1 MKQDLMA
8 VVEQVGREKGIAKD
22 RVLEAVE
29 SALLTAAKKR
39 YGNNENIQVQI
50 DPETGGISI
59 VSLKTITETI
69 TDDKSQISLDEA
81 RGIDAGAELGDEIGS
96 LVELEDLG
104 RIAAQAA
111 KQVICQ
117 KVREASWESIERDY
131 SKREGELVHGVIVG
145 QERRNYLV
153 EIGKAEA
160 VLPVHE
166 QIPREVHRRGD
177 RIRALLLE
185 VRRTPKD
192 VQVILSRAHPQFVVK
207 LFALEVPEV
216 TEKIVEIKGVVRE
229 PGDRTKIAVVSRDKA
244 VDPVGACV
252 GIKGSRVQAIVRELK
267 GEKIDI
273 IPWTTDLRVL
283 IGEALNPAS
292 IEKVGIDE
300 EKKAALVVVA
310 DSQLSLAIG
319 RNGQNVRLAAKL
331 TGWKIDIISSSEYE
345 KEKLEREQEIKAA
358 LAGETA
364 AQRVQETGVAE
375 PQSDVT
381 GEGAAGVEPA
391 GAESAVVEPA
401 VVEPAGAEPAVV
413 EPAGAESVVVE
424 PAVASVSEKPEGA
437 PAENVESQE
446 TASGSQVV
454 ADENP

>member
-1 MKQDLMA
+1 MKRELMA
-8 VVEQVGREKGIAKD
+8 VIEQVGREKGIDKH
-22 RVLEAVE
+22 RVLAAVE

-50 DPETGGISI
+50 DPETGEISI
-59 VSLKTITETI
+59 VSLKTIADQI
-69 TDDKSQISLDEA
+69 TDTNAQISLEEA
-81 RGIDAGAELGDEIGS
+81 RAIDGEAELGDEIGS
-96 LVELEDLG
+96 LIDVEEFG

-117 KVREASWESIERDY
+117 KVREATWEAVEREY
-131 SKREGELVHGVIVG
+131 SKREGDLVHGIILG

-153 EIGKAEA
+153 EIGKTEA

-177 RIRALLLE
+177 RVRALLLE

-207 LFALEVPEV
+207 LFQLEVPEV
-216 TEKIVEIKGVVRE
+216 TEKILEIKGVVRE
-229 PGDRTKIAVVSRDKA
+229 PGDRTKIAVFSRDKA

-273 IPWTTDLRVL
+273 IPWTTDPRVF

-319 RNGQNVRLAAKL
+319 KNGQNVRLAAKL
-331 TGWKIDIISSSEYE
+331 TGWKIDIISVSEYE
-345 KEKLEREQEIKAA
+345 KEKLEREREIKAA
-358 LAGETA
+358 LAEETA
-364 AQRVQETGVAE
+364 AQLEQ
-375 PQSDVT
+375 
-381 GEGAAGVEPA
+381 GAGT
-391 GAESAVVEPA
+391 
-401 VVEPAGAEPAVV
+401 
-413 EPAGAESVVVE
+413 
-424 PAVASVSEKPEGA
+424 EKPSSAQAGNGEAGQELEVKPEEA
-437 PAENVESQE
+437 VESGE
-446 TASGSQVV
+446 AS
-454 ADENP
+454 A

>member
-1 MKQDLMA
+1 MKRELMA
-8 VVEQVGREKGIAKD
+8 VIEQVGREKGIDKH
-22 RVLEAVE
+22 RVLAAVE

-50 DPETGGISI
+50 DPETGDISI
-59 VSLKTITETI
+59 VSLKTIADQI
-69 TDDKSQISLDEA
+69 TDANAEISLEEA
-81 RGIDAGAELGDEIGS
+81 RAIDGEAELGDEIGS
-96 LVELEDLG
+96 LIDVEEFG

-117 KVREASWESIERDY
+117 KVREATWEAVEREY
-131 SKREGELVHGVIVG
+131 SKREGDLVHGIILG

-153 EIGKAEA
+153 EIGKTEA

-177 RIRALLLE
+177 RVRALLLE

-207 LFALEVPEV
+207 LFQLEVPEV
-216 TEKIVEIKGVVRE
+216 TEKILEIKGVVRE
-229 PGDRTKIAVVSRDKA
+229 PGDRTKIAVFSKDKA

-273 IPWTTDLRVL
+273 IPWTTDPRVF

-319 RNGQNVRLAAKL
+319 KNGQNVRLAAKL
-331 TGWKIDIISSSEYE
+331 TGWKIDIISVSEYE
-345 KEKLEREQEIKAA
+345 KEKLDREREIKAA
-358 LAGETA
+358 LAEETA
-364 AQRVQETGVAE
+364 AQLEQEAGTEKPSSE
-375 PQSDVT
+375 PVSGET
-381 GEGAAGVEPA
+381 GEGLDVTSGET
-391 GAESAVVEPA
+391 
-401 VVEPAGAEPAVV
+401 
-413 EPAGAESVVVE
+413 
-424 PAVASVSEKPEGA
+424 
-437 PAENVESQE
+437 VESGE
-446 TASGSQVV
+446 ASS
-454 ADENP
+454 

>member
-1 MKQDLMA
+1 MKRELMA
-8 VVEQVGREKGIAKD
+8 VIEQVGREKGIDKY
-22 RVLEAVE
+22 RVLAAVE

-50 DPETGGISI
+50 DPETGEISI
-59 VSLKTITETI
+59 VSLKTIADQI
-69 TDDKSQISLDEA
+69 TDANAQISLEEA
-81 RGIDAGAELGDEIGS
+81 RAIDGEAELGDEIGS
-96 LVELEDLG
+96 LIDVEEFG

-117 KVREASWESIERDY
+117 KVREATWEAVEREY
-131 SKREGELVHGVIVG
+131 SKREGDLVHGIILG

-153 EIGKAEA
+153 EIGKTEA

-166 QIPREVHRRGD
+166 QIPREAHRRGD
-177 RIRALLLE
+177 RVRALLLE

-192 VQVILSRAHPQFVVK
+192 VQVVLSRAHPQFVVK
-207 LFALEVPEV
+207 LFQLEVPEV
-216 TEKIVEIKGVVRE
+216 TEKILEIKGVVRE
-229 PGDRTKIAVVSRDKA
+229 PGDRTKIAVFSRDKA

-273 IPWTTDLRVL
+273 IPWTTDPRVF

-319 RNGQNVRLAAKL
+319 KNGQNVRLAAKL
-331 TGWKIDIISSSEYE
+331 TGWKIDIISVSEYE
-345 KEKLEREQEIKAA
+345 KEKLEREREIKAA
-358 LAGETA
+358 LAEETA
-364 AQRVQETGVAE
+364 AQLEQGTGTE
-375 PQSDVT
+375 KQSSTITGDGPT
-381 GEGAAGVEPA
+381 GE
-391 GAESAVVEPA
+391 
-401 VVEPAGAEPAVV
+401 
-413 EPAGAESVVVE
+413 
-424 PAVASVSEKPEGA
+424 
-437 PAENVESQE
+437 
-446 TASGSQVV
+446 
-454 ADENP
+454 DLD

>member
-1 MKQDLMA
+1 MKRELMA
-8 VVEQVGREKGIAKD
+8 VIEQVGREKGIDKY
-22 RVLEAVE
+22 RVLAAVE

-50 DPETGGISI
+50 DPETGDISI
-59 VSLKTITETI
+59 VSLKTIAEQI
-69 TDDKSQISLDEA
+69 TDANAEISLDEA
-81 RGIDAGAELGDEIGS
+81 RAIDGEAELGDEIGS
-96 LVELEDLG
+96 LIDVEEFG

-117 KVREASWESIERDY
+117 KVREATWEAVEREY
-131 SKREGELVHGVIVG
+131 SKREGDLMHGIILG

-153 EIGKAEA
+153 EIGKTEA
-160 VLPVHE
+160 VLPIHE

-177 RIRALLLE
+177 RVRALLLE

-207 LFALEVPEV
+207 LFQLEVPEV
-216 TEKIVEIKGVVRE
+216 TEKILEIKAVVRE
-229 PGDRTKIAVVSRDKA
+229 PGDRTKIAVFSKDKA

-273 IPWTTDLRVL
+273 IPWTTDPRVF

-319 RNGQNVRLAAKL
+319 KNGQNVRLAAKL
-331 TGWKIDIISSSEYE
+331 TGWKIDIISVSEYE
-345 KEKLEREQEIKAA
+345 KEKLDREREIKAA
-358 LAGETA
+358 LAEETA
-364 AQRVQETGVAE
+364 AQLEQEAGTERQPPEPASEGETSEGETGE
-375 PQSDVT
+375 ELEVT
-381 GEGAAGVEPA
+381 
-391 GAESAVVEPA
+391 
-401 VVEPAGAEPAVV
+401 
-413 EPAGAESVVVE
+413 
-424 PAVASVSEKPEGA
+424 SEET
-437 PAENVESQE
+437 VESRE
-446 TASGSQVV
+446 ASS
-454 ADENP
+454 

>member
-1 MKQDLMA
+1 MKRELMSVIEA
-8 VVEQVGREKGIAKD
+8 VGREKGIDKD
-22 RVLEAVE
+22 RVLAAVE

-50 DPETGGISI
+50 DPESGEISI
-59 VSLKTITETI
+59 VSLKTIADEV
-69 TDDKSQISLDEA
+69 TDEKSQISLTEA
-81 RGIDAGAELGDEIGS
+81 RSIDAEAELGDEIGS
-96 LVELEDLG
+96 LIDMEEFG

-117 KVREASWESIERDY
+117 KVREAEWEAIEREY
-131 SKREGELVHGVIVG
+131 SKREGDLVHGVILG

-153 EIGKAEA
+153 EIGKTEA
-160 VLPVHE
+160 LLPVHE

-177 RIRALLLE
+177 RVRALLLE
-185 VRRTPKD
+185 VRRSPKD

-207 LFALEVPEV
+207 LFQLEVPEV

-229 PGDRTKIAVVSRDKA
+229 PGDRTKIAVSSRDKA

-273 IPWTTDLRVL
+273 IPWTTDPRVF

-300 EKKAALVVVA
+300 QKKAALVVVA

-319 RNGQNVRLAAKL
+319 KNGQNVRLAAKL
-331 TGWKIDIISSSEYE
+331 TGWKIDIISSTEYE
-345 KEKLEREQEIKAA
+345 KEKQEREQDIKAA
-358 LAGETA
+358 IAEEAA
-364 AQRVQETGVAE
+364 AQREHDEASVSVTKEGESGADSGNEEVREDSGSEVSE
-375 PQSDVT
+375 PQS
-381 GEGAAGVEPA
+381 
-391 GAESAVVEPA
+391 
-401 VVEPAGAEPAVV
+401 
-413 EPAGAESVVVE
+413 
-424 PAVASVSEKPEGA
+424 ASS
-437 PAENVESQE
+437 
-446 TASGSQVV
+446 
-454 ADENP
+454 

>member
-1 MKQDLMA
+1 MKREIMA
-8 VVEQVGREKGIAKD
+8 VIEQVGREKGIDKD
-22 RVLEAVE
+22 RVLAAVE

-50 DPETGGISI
+50 DPDTGEISI
-59 VSLKTITETI
+59 VLLKTISENV
-69 TDDKSQISLDEA
+69 TDAKTQISLEEA
-81 RGIDAGAELGDEIGS
+81 REIDAEAESGDEIGS
-96 LVELEDLG
+96 LLEMEEFG

-117 KVREASWESIERDY
+117 KVREAEWESVEREY
-131 SKREGELVHGVIVG
+131 SKKEGDLVNGVILG

-153 EIGKAEA
+153 EIGKTEA
-160 VLPVHE
+160 LLPVHE
-166 QIPREVHRRGD
+166 QISREVHRRGD
-177 RIRALLLE
+177 RVRALLLE

-207 LFALEVPEV
+207 LFQLEVPEV
-216 TEKIVEIKGVVRE
+216 MEKIVEIKGVVRE
-229 PGDRTKIAVVSRDKA
+229 PGDRTKIAVISRDKA

-273 IPWTTDLRVL
+273 IPWTTDPRVF

-319 RNGQNVRLAAKL
+319 KNGQNVRLAAKL
-331 TGWKIDIISSSEYE
+331 TGWKIDIISASEYE
-345 KEKLEREQEIKAA
+345 KEKIEREKEIKSA
-358 LAGETA
+358 LAEEAEAQQNQPVSETVGTS
-364 AQRVQETGVAE
+364 QDSEPVQELAE
-375 PQSDVT
+375 HSEDVSAQPS
-381 GEGAAGVEPA
+381 GEGSDDIE
-391 GAESAVVEPA
+391 E
-401 VVEPAGAEPAVV
+401 
-413 EPAGAESVVVE
+413 
-424 PAVASVSEKPEGA
+424 VS
-437 PAENVESQE
+437 S
-446 TASGSQVV
+446 
-454 ADENP
+454 